1 MQSERLGDLGR
12 EHGFAG
18 AHLHAGMLRKSTLPY
33 QKSTV
38 PVNTTLY
45 LQ

>member
-1 MQSERLGDLGR
+1 MQSERLGDQGR
-12 EHGFAG
+12 GNGFAG
-18 AHLHAGMLRKSTLPY
+18 AHLHAGKLRKSTLPY

-38 PVNTTLY
+38 PVNTALY